1 MECLEMEIWLE
12 MEYFENLLNLIL
24 TKIDE
29 QLLKLLKLQIL

>member
-1 MECLEMEIWLE
+1 MECLGMEIWLE

>member
-1 MECLEMEIWLE
+1 MECLEIEIWLE

-29 QLLKLLKLQIL
+29 QFLKLLKFQIL